1 MLIKNMNWMQVE
13 EYLKKDDR
21 VILPL
26 GSTEQH
32 AYLSLMTDAI
42 LAEKVSEEAA
52 EPLGIPVMPVMPY
65 GMAPYFCAYPGTVSL
80 KPATYFAIVRDL
92 LDNLYRSGF
101 RRILVVNG
109 HGGNSPILGE
119 IQDWLA
125 THEGA
130 RVKLHNW
137 WNAPR
142 TLAKVTSIDPVA
154 SHASW
159 MENFPW
165 TRLTEVVMPTTPKT
179 MIRLELNRQLS
190 GKAVRAY
197 AGDGNYGGCYEKDE
211 KAMLEMWQ
219 IGVAETRTE
228 IEENWAP

>member
-13 EYLKKDDR
+13 QYLKKDDR

-52 EPLGIPVMPVMPY
+52 EPLGVPVMPVLPY

-80 KPATYFAIVRDL
+80 KPVTYFAIVRDL

-109 HGGNSPILGE
+109 HGGNSPALGE

-125 THEGA
+125 THEDGK
-130 RVKLHNW
+130 VKLHNW
-137 WNAPR
+137 WNAPK
-142 TLAKVTSIDPVA
+142 TLAKVMSIDPVA

-165 TRLTEVVMPTTPKT
+165 TRLAGVVMPTTQKT
-179 MIRLELNRQLS
+179 MIRFELSRQLS
-190 GKAVRAY
+190 GKKARAY
-197 AGDGNYGGCYEKDE
+197 VGDGNYGGFYEKDE

-228 IEENWAP
+228 IEENWSS